1 MSNFEER
8 LKSCVNTNNLTPVLA
23 EMLSPD
29 HYYKISPD
37 LVCMVPLHYAEETIR
52 LFSTTHTIDVIP
64 DFVDVCIM
72 CHVYELVEFLCEQ
85 FTDVILKWTK
95 LGNMFLEQEEY
106 IMAFKYYS
114 KAFDEDGYAPVDLY
128 AGVMRCSTI
137 CGDEYILQSSRNC
150 LKLSLTNT
158 RYPHKDFPLRLWSV
172 KYALTVDTYV
182 SGNYRIALDMC
193 TRLESYMADVC
204 PDSMLLLDTLLLK
217 GKCYLFE
224 NAVEAATDCFSRA
237 QCIASK
243 YVDDGYSKLDEAN
256 AFVFIC
262 DILSGSEYPSEL
274 DDIIIK
280 HSDHLS
286 DRLSVFK
293 YAYTKDADILTGVRE
308 YYIESFG
315 EDCYFVKLLNTIID
329 SNSDSN
335 DVTI

>member
-1 MSNFEER
+1 MSNFKER
-8 LKSCVNTNNLTPVLA
+8 LKSCVDNNDLTPVLA

-37 LVCMVPLHYAEETIR
+37 LICMVPLHYTEETIR
-52 LFSTTHTIDVIP
+52 LFRTTHTIDAIP

-72 CHVYELVEFLCEQ
+72 CHVYDLVKFLCEQ
-85 FTDVILKWTK
+85 FTDVVLKCTK

-106 IMAFKYYS
+106 VMAFKYYS
-114 KAFDEDGYAPVDLY
+114 KAFDEDGHAPVDLY

-137 CGDEYILQSSRNC
+137 CGDDYIRQSSRNY

-224 NAVEAATDCFSRA
+224 NDVEAATDCFSRA
-237 QCIASK
+237 QRIASK
-243 YVDDGYSKLDEAN
+243 YMDDSYSKLDEAA
-256 AFVFIC
+256 AFLCIC
-262 DILSGSEYPSEL
+262 NILSGSDYPDKL
-274 DDIIIK
+274 DNIIMK
-280 HSDHLS
+280 HSDHLA

-293 YAYTKDADILTGVRE
+293 YANTKDADILTGVFE
-308 YYIESFG
+308 YYIESVG
-315 EDCYFVKLLNTIID
+315 EDCYFVKLLSSIA
-329 SNSDSN
+329 NSDRG
-335 DVTI
+335 DQ